1 LNAATAKANGGKK
14 HVPEPEPETDDAC
27 SFCGGAGFVRRT
39 VRLGHPDFGRAFPCQ
54 CTDDEAED
62 ERLQRLR
69 RYSNLGPLSRLSFD
83 NLSERGRS
91 PNPRHQDAFEAAVVA
106 AQAFAAEPQ
115 GWLVFTGPSGSG
127 KTHLG
132 AAISGR
138 VVEDGRAAL
147 FMVVPD
153 LLDHLRAAYQPG
165 SPSDG
170 KIAYDDLFE
179 MLKNAPV
186 LVLDDLG
193 VQSSTAWAQEKLFQ
207 LINHRYNAR
216 MPTIFTTNLPLAEFD
231 SRTQSRLGDTELSQI
246 FLLESGGEPEVEGLD
261 VLDLPHLSRMSFKSF
276 DPNLVEISRREE
288 VRAIQN
294 ALRQAMSFAQQPE
307 GWLVIAG
314 DTGRGKTRLAA
325 AIANYCRESGARVIF
340 AVVPDLLD
348 WLRVSFG
355 PENPATFDEQF
366 EKVRTVPLLVLD
378 DLGSQSSTPW
388 AQEKLFQLLNY
399 RYNAAL
405 PTVITTNA
413 TVGQLETRIRTRITD
428 PEFSSI
434 LLMGDFDFFSKR
446 EPAPARPTPT
456 RGRPPRRA

>member
-1 LNAATAKANGGKK
+1 MSAVTAKASGGSAP
-14 HVPEPEPETDDAC
+14 VADLEPEAEDAC
-27 SFCGGAGFVRRT
+27 DLCGGAGFVRRS
-39 VRLGHPDFGRAFPCQ
+39 VRLGHPDFGRAFPCA
-54 CTDDEAED
+54 CTEDEQED
-62 ERLQRLR
+62 ERLARLR
-69 RYSNLGPLSRLSFD
+69 RYSNLGPLARLTFD
-83 NLSERGRS
+83 NLSPRGRS
-91 PNPRHQDAFEAAVVA
+91 PDVRHQEAF
-106 AQAFAAEPQ
+106 AQAVASARVFADEPS
-115 GWLVFTGPSGSG
+115 GWLVFSGPSGSG
-127 KTHLG
+127 KTHLA
-132 AAISGR
+132 AAIAGR
-138 VVEDGRAAL
+138 CIEAGRAPL

-165 SPSDG
+165 SDLG
-170 KIAYDDLFE
+170 YDDLFE
-179 MLKNAPV
+179 MLKNASI
-186 LVLDDLG
+186 LILDDLG
-193 VQSSTAWAQEKLFQ
+193 VQSSTPWAQEKLFQ
-207 LINHRYNAR
+207 LINHRYNGR
-216 MPTIFTTNLPLAEFD
+216 MPTVVTTNLELSAFD
-231 SRTQSRLGDTELSQI
+231 ARIQSRLADADLSQVHS
-246 FLLESGGEPEVEGLD
+246 LEPGASHEVGGLD
-261 VLDLPHLSRMSFKSF
+261 VLDLPHLRGMNFKNF
-276 DPNLVEISRREE
+276 NPDLVEVTRRDE

-294 ALRQAMSFAQQPE
+294 AHRQALGFAQEPQ
-307 GWLVIAG
+307 GWLIIAG
-314 DTGRGKTRLAA
+314 ETGRGKTRLAA
-325 AIANYCRESGARVIF
+325 AIANYCRESGTRVIF

-378 DLGSQSSTPW
+378 DLGSQTTTPW

-446 EPAPARPTPT
+446 ESVGPARSPMP

>member
-1 LNAATAKANGGKK
+1 MSAATAKANGGRA
-14 HVPEPEPETDDAC
+14 PAAELEPETEDAC
-27 SFCGGAGFVRRT
+27 SLCGGAGFVRRT

-69 RYSNLGPLSRLSFD
+69 RYSNLGPLARLTFD
-83 NLSERGRS
+83 NLNERGRS
-91 PNPRHQDAFEAAVVA
+91 SNPRHQEAFSA
-106 AQAFAAEPQ
+106 AFATAQSFAASPQ
-115 GWLVFTGPSGSG
+115 GWLVITGPSGSG

-138 VVEDGRAAL
+138 VVDAGRAAL

-153 LLDHLRAAYQPG
+153 LLDHLRSAYQPG
-165 SPSDG
+165 SDVG
-170 KIAYDDLFE
+170 YDDLFE

-216 MPTIFTTNLPLAEFD
+216 MPTVFTTNLPLTEFD
-231 SRTQSRLGDTELSQI
+231 SRIQSRLGDTELSKT
-246 FLLESGGEPEVEGLD
+246 FVLESGGESEVTGLD
-261 VLDLPHLSRMSFKSF
+261 VLDLPHLSGMSFKSF
-276 DPNLVEISRREE
+276 DPNLVEMTRRDE
-288 VRAIQN
+288 VKAIQN
-294 ALRQAMSFAQQPE
+294 ALRQAMTFAQQPE
-307 GWLVIAG
+307 GWLVVAG

-325 AIANYCRESGARVIF
+325 AIANYCRESGSRVIF

-348 WLRVSFG
+348 WLRISFG
-355 PENPATFDEQF
+355 PETHSTFDEQF

-378 DLGSQSSTPW
+378 DLGSQTSTPW

-413 TVGQLETRIRTRITD
+413 TVAQLETRIRTRITD

-446 EPAPARPTPT
+446 ETAPARSGPT
-456 RGRPPRRA
+456 RGRPPRRD

>member
-1 LNAATAKANGGKK
+1 M
-14 HVPEPEPETDDAC
+14 
-27 SFCGGAGFVRRT
+27 RRT

-62 ERLQRLR
+62 ERLARLR
-69 RYSNLGPLSRLSFD
+69 RYSNLGPLARLTFD

-91 PNPRHQDAFEAAVVA
+91 PNPRHQDAFAAAVA
-106 AQAFAAEPQ
+106 AALTFVAEPE
-115 GWLVFTGPSGSG
+115 GWLVFSGPSGSG

-138 VVEDGRAAL
+138 VVDDGRAAL

-165 SPSDG
+165 SDVG
-170 KIAYDDLFE
+170 YDDLFE

-216 MPTIFTTNLPLAEFD
+216 MPTVITTNLPLAEFD
-231 SRTQSRLGDTELSQI
+231 PRTQSRLGDTELSQI
-246 FLLESGGEPEVEGLD
+246 FVLESGGESEVAGLD
-261 VLDLPHLSRMSFKSF
+261 VLDLPHLSGMSFKSF
-276 DPNLVEISRREE
+276 DPNLVEISRRDE

-294 ALRQAMSFAQQPE
+294 AHRQAMAFAQDPQ

-325 AIANYCRESGARVIF
+325 AIANYSRESGSRVIF

-355 PENPATFDEQF
+355 PETNSTFDEQF

-378 DLGSQSSTPW
+378 DLGSQTSTPW

-446 EPAPARPTPT
+446 EPVAARSAPA

>member
-1 LNAATAKANGGKK
+1 M
-14 HVPEPEPETDDAC
+14 
-27 SFCGGAGFVRRT
+27 RRT
-39 VRLGHPDFGRAFPCQ
+39 VRLGHPDFGRAFPCE
-54 CTDDEAED
+54 CTDDEEED
-62 ERLQRLR
+62 ERLTRLL

-91 PNPRHQDAFEAAVVA
+91 PDLRHQEAF
-106 AQAFAAEPQ
+106 AQAVTAARAFSVEPE

-127 KTHLG
+127 KTHLA
-132 AAISGR
+132 AAIAG
-138 VVEDGRAAL
+138 ECIEAGRAAL

-165 SPSDG
+165 SDVG
-170 KIAYDDLFE
+170 YDDLFE

-186 LVLDDLG
+186 LALDDLG
-193 VQSSTAWAQEKLFQ
+193 VQSSTPWAQEKLFQ

-216 MPTIFTTNLPLAEFD
+216 MPTIFTTNLSLSEFD
-231 SRTQSRLGDTELSQI
+231 ARIQSRLGDAELSQVYP
-246 FLLESGGEPEVEGLD
+246 LESGGGFEVNGLD
-261 VLDLPHLSRMSFKSF
+261 ALDLPHLRGMSFKGF
-276 DPNLVEISRREE
+276 NPDIVEVARRDEA
-288 VRAIQN
+288 RAIHH
-294 ALRQAMSFAQQPE
+294 AHRESIRFAQEPK
-307 GWLVIAG
+307 GWWIIAG

-325 AIANYCRESGARVIF
+325 AIANYCRDSGTRVIF

-348 WLRVSFG
+348 WLRVSFS
-355 PENPATFDEQF
+355 PENTATFDEQF

-378 DLGSQSSTPW
+378 DLGSQTTTPW

-434 LLMGDFDFFSKR
+434 VLMGDFDFFSKR
-446 EPAPARPTPT
+446 EVGPSRPAAAP
-456 RGRPPRRA
+456 RGRPRRV